1 MYITVKDEL
10 ARLPPEYA
18 AELLYV
24 IRKEFIKTGK
34 PVVVLDDDPTG
45 TQTCHDVFVLTAWT
59 VPLIVEELSKKPSI
73 LFILTNSRSLPE
85 QAAIQLTLEIAQNLK
100 PAAKESG
107 REIVPISRSDS
118 TLRGHFPA
126 EVDAMAKALE
136 MDDAVWIL
144 LPAFIEG
151 GRFTIDNVHYI
162 VEIQECV
169 PVSETPFARDASFG
183 YAHSN
188 LKEWVEEKTKGAV
201 KTAEVMSLSL
211 ADMRQGGPQR
221 VCDILL
227 KCTARQICVVN
238 ACSYKDIEVFVM
250 GVLLAEKKGKRF
262 LYRTSAT
269 FVSIRA
275 GIAPGHIFRPGK
287 EQVVSPHGSLVV
299 VGSYVPKT
307 TSQLA
312 YLLAKGSHQ
321 SIEINVP
328 ELLQSIDNSVYATSV
343 INQADQ
349 WMASGKDVVI
359 YTSRRLEAGKDPDSS
374 LRVNGLVSAFL
385 V

>member
-1 MYITVKDEL
+1 MYSNIKHEL
-10 ARLPPEYA
+10 ENLPSEYTG
-18 AELLYV
+18 ELLPA
-24 IRKEFIKTGK
+24 IRKEFRLSGKT
-34 PVVVLDDDPTG
+34 VVVLDDDPTG

-59 VPLIVEELSKKPSI
+59 VPSIVEELKKKPSI

-85 QAAIQLTLEIAQNLK
+85 QVAVQLTLEISLNLK
-100 PAAKESG
+100 KAAKESG

-136 MDDAVWIL
+136 MEDAVWIL
-144 LPAFIEG
+144 LPPFIER
-151 GRFTIDNVHYI
+151 GRFTIDDVHYI
-162 VEIQECV
+162 VENQECV

-238 ACSYKDIEVFVM
+238 ACTYK
-250 GVLLAEKKGKRF
+250 
-262 LYRTSAT
+262 
-269 FVSIRA
+269 
-275 GIAPGHIFRPGK
+275 
-287 EQVVSPHGSLVV
+287 
-299 VGSYVPKT
+299 
-307 TSQLA
+307 
-312 YLLAKGSHQ
+312 
-321 SIEINVP
+321 
-328 ELLQSIDNSVYATSV
+328 
-343 INQADQ
+343 
-349 WMASGKDVVI
+349 
-359 YTSRRLEAGKDPDSS
+359 
-374 LRVNGLVSAFL
+374 
-385 V
+385 